1 MAMLAAT
8 EKGLATCP
16 IANFHAANL
25 AALLNLPENLQPE
38 LVLAVGY
45 PDQESRVVPMSDT
58 VRYSRDE
65 AGTFFVPKW
74 SRAEITVFEK

>member
-1 MAMLAAT
+1 MRQTAAV

-16 IANFHAANL
+16 IANCHAANL
-25 AALLNLPENLQPE
+25 AALLKLPENLQPE

-45 PDQESRVVPMSDT
+45 PDQESRVVSMSDT

-65 AGTFFVPKW
+65 AGTFLVPKW
-74 SRAEITVFEK
+74 SGAEITVFEK